1 MVKFLHTADWHLG
14 IKYAKLGPNAEKAR
28 EIRIETVKRL
38 MDSAKKNKVD
48 FIIVAGDLFDNND
61 VDRGLI
67 DIVANIIKR
76 VEPISVYILPGNHD
90 PLTRDSLYL
99 NPSWDSIDNAIV
111 LKNKETI
118 EIPEL
123 NVTLYACPATQKQ
136 TREDLTEWI
145 RATNE
150 SISIGIAHGNLQIEG
165 FVEDPNFPINPK
177 RVEKSGLDYLALG
190 EWHSS
195 FTYQRK
201 DKVVRTVYP
210 STPETTKFGENNSG
224 KAVIVEI
231 ENHGAEPI
239 IQEINV
245 GTIKW
250 EERRREISTIDDIK
264 YIEAE
269 LTKIKEPEH
278 RVINFYLKGVIDQ
291 EVADYLSLF
300 EAKYLERFLYFN
312 LIKEDLY
319 LKPNLSKLKA
329 MIPEGAIF
337 DKTIEAIQALMKCQP
352 TLQEYSE
359 ISPKEVEGILREI
372 REINSAMNASPETV
386 EKALL
391 LLYQMAREESK

>member
-1 MVKFLHTADWHLG
+1 MIKFLHTADWHLG

-28 EIRIETVKRL
+28 EIRIETVKKL
-38 MDSAKKNKVD
+38 MDSAKKSKVD
-48 FIIVAGDLFDNND
+48 FIIIAGDLFDNND
-61 VDRGLI
+61 IDRGLI
-67 DIVANIIKR
+67 DIAANIIKR

-99 NPSWDSIDNAIV
+99 DPLWDSIDNAII
-111 LKNKETI
+111 LKNKETV

-123 NVTLYACPATQKQ
+123 NVTLYPCPATQKQ

-145 RATNE
+145 KATNK

-177 RVEKSGLDYLALG
+177 RVEDSGLDYIALG
-190 EWHSS
+190 EWHSL
-195 FTYQRK
+195 FMYQEK
-201 DKVVRTVYP
+201 DKIVRTVYP
-210 STPETTKFGENNSG
+210 STPETTKFGETNSG

-231 ENHGAEPI
+231 ENHGAKPI

-250 EERRREISTIDDIK
+250 EEWRREISTIDDIK
-264 YIEAE
+264 HIETK
-269 LTKIKEPEH
+269 LNKIKGPEH
-278 RVINFYLKGVIDQ
+278 GVINFYFKGVIDQ
-291 EVADYLSLF
+291 EVADYLIPF

-312 LIKEDLY
+312 LIDEDLY

-329 MIPEGAIF
+329 MIPEGTIF
-337 DKTIEAIQALMKCQP
+337 DKTIKAIQALMKCQP

-359 ISPKEVEGILREI
+359 IPPKEAEEILKNI
-372 REINSAMNASPETV
+372 REINSAMNASSETV
-386 EKALL
+386 EKVLL
-391 LLYQMAREESK
+391 LLYQMARGESK

>member
-14 IKYAKLGPNAEKAR
+14 IKYTKLGPNAEKTR
-28 EIRIETVKRL
+28 EIRIETVKKL
-38 MDSAKKNKVD
+38 MDSAKENKVD
-48 FIIVAGDLFDNND
+48 FIIIAGDLFDNND

-67 DIVANIIKR
+67 DVAANTIKR
-76 VEPISVYILPGNHD
+76 VEPIPVYILPGNHD

-99 NPSWDSIDNAIV
+99 DPSWDSLDSAMI

-123 NVTLYACPATQKQ
+123 NVTLYPCPVTQKQ

-145 RATNE
+145 NATNDH
-150 SISIGIAHGNLQIEG
+150 ISIGIAHGNLQIEG
-165 FVEDPNFPINPK
+165 FVEEPNFPINPK

-195 FTYQRK
+195 FKYQGENG
-201 DKVVRTVYP
+201 VVRTVY
-210 STPETTKFGENNSG
+210 SGTPETTKFGESDSG
-224 KAVIVEI
+224 KFVIVEI
-231 ENHGAEPI
+231 ENHGAKPI

-250 EERRREISTIDDIK
+250 EEWKREISMVDDI
-264 YIEAE
+264 EQVERE

-278 RVINFYLKGVIDQ
+278 RVINFYFKGVIDQ

-300 EAKYLERFLYFN
+300 GSKCLERFLYFN

-329 MIPEGAIF
+329 MGWTP
-337 DKTIEAIQALMKCQP
+337 
-352 TLQEYSE
+352 
-359 ISPKEVEGILREI
+359 EI
-372 REINSAMNASPETV
+372 RTNLEKLQKDGLSIQQREKKLNQKSVELDKKERAWEECEIRIRRFRN
-386 EKALL
+386 
-391 LLYQMAREESK
+391 